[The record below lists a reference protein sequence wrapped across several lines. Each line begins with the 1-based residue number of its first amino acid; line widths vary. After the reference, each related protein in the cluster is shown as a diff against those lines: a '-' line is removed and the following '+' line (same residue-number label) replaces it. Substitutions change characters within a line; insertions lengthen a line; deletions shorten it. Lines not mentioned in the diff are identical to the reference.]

1 MSEKIADDEWEWY
14 IGKIF
19 ARLIEKVHNGKLETV
34 VEIAPGYRYK
44 IAYALKEFNFKGTIY
59 VVDTNIDVLDYIKEK
74 YKEFLPQSNIICVNK
89 TFENCFED
97 IPNEFD
103 LLLSNHSIDDMIIVE
118 YMEKSYINNLGKDDF
133 RDILSE
139 AWKELGKDTNMIE
152 NITNDV
158 YLSFKRFFD
167 NKKIETI
174 IMSQYKSNLYF
185 KEEFKEMD
193 EITENCFNKIKQLVN
208 MDNDYINKV
217 LEYYP
222 FGEDD
227 ERYNGKYLLDNT
239 QNAKNWIVGSDL
251 C

>member
-1 MSEKIADDEWEWY
+1 
-14 IGKIF
+14 
-19 ARLIEKVHNGKLETV
+19 
-34 VEIAPGYRYK
+34 
-44 IAYALKEFNFKGTIY
+44 
-59 VVDTNIDVLDYIKEK
+59 
-74 YKEFLPQSNIICVNK
+74 
-89 TFENCFED
+89 
-97 IPNEFD
+97 
-103 LLLSNHSIDDMIIVE
+103 
-118 YMEKSYINNLGKDDF
+118 
-133 RDILSE
+133 
-139 AWKELGKDTNMIE
+139 
-152 NITNDV
+152 
-158 YLSFKRFFD
+158 
-167 NKKIETI
+167 
-174 IMSQYKSNLYF
+174 MSQYKSNLYF